1 MKMMYKNGGMRPE
14 DKEYGGGGMYYRG
27 GGMMYDEG
35 GKLKMVEKDG
45 KKVPFFLAENG
56 KLTRRGRKQ
65 KYNTRPNSAYNPDSE
80 FFNPYK
86 NRFARNVLKQNPYQR
101 YNNQYEAMERKLY
114 RNEGDAFM
122 DERQREVFD
131 PPKMM
136 GTGVPAVP
144 GRSMEDGQ
152 MMMTRP
158 SMGVSLADEQA
169 VQNQKAI
176 MNRVLQSLVGTFLAN
191 AAASGTFAPNIGG

>member
-1 MKMMYKNGGMRPE
+1 MKMKYKNGGMRPE
-14 DKEYGGGGMYYRG
+14 DKEYGGGGMYYG
-27 GGMMYDEG
+27 KEG
-35 GKLKMVEKDG
+35 LKMVEKDG

-101 YNNQYEAMERKLY
+101 YNNQYEALERKLY
-114 RNEGDAFM
+114 RTEGDPFL
-122 DERQREVFD
+122 DQREREVFD

-136 GTGVPAVP
+136 GTHQPGVPGITGAP
-144 GRSMEDGQ
+144 GNRV
-152 MMMTRP
+152 MTRP
-158 SMGVSLADEQA
+158 GMGVSLADEQA

>member
-1 MKMMYKNGGMRPE
+1 MKTMYKNGGMRPE
-14 DKEYGGGGMYYRG
+14 DKEYGGGGMYY
-27 GGMMYDEG
+27 DKG

-45 KKVPFFLAENG
+45 EKVPFFLAENG

-114 RNEGDAFM
+114 RTEGDPFM

-144 GRSMEDGQ
+144 GREMEDGQ

-158 SMGVSLADEQA
+158 GMGVSLADEQA
-169 VQNQKAI
+169 VQNQKAT
-176 MNRVLQSLVGTFLAN
+176 MNRILQTLVAGFLAN
-191 AAASGTFAPNIGG
+191 SAANGQFTTLIGGGGRGPL

>member
-14 DKEYGGGGMYYRG
+14 DKEYRGGGMYY
-27 GGMMYDEG
+27 DKG

-45 KKVPFFLAENG
+45 EKVPFFLAENG

-101 YNNQYEAMERKLY
+101 YNNQYEALERKLY
-114 RNEGDAFM
+114 RNEGDPFM

-136 GTGVPAVP
+136 GTHQPGVPGITGSP
-144 GRSMEDGQ
+144 GNRV
-152 MMMTRP
+152 MTRP
-158 SMGVSLADEQA
+158 GMGVSLADEQA

-176 MNRVLQSLVGTFLAN
+176 MNRVLQSLVGTFLVN
-191 AAASGTFAPNIGG
+191 AAAGGTFAPNIGG